1 MRNQITAVLL
11 VAMCILT
18 PFGWTEQAWGQ
29 SRPAR
34 VGILSF
40 SSTADDPRLEAFID
54 LFEGKLAERGWVEGK
69 NVMFEYQNAGGDPS
83 RFSGAAAEL
92 VRQNVDVIMA
102 ASAPSLHAAYGATKA
117 IPIVTTDLTTDPI
130 ALGYAQSYARPGGNV
145 TGTFLDAPEFAGKW
159 FNLLQA
165 MVPGLSRVSVLW
177 DPAAGS
183 THLKAVRSVA
193 KSLGIKLQI
202 IEVQKPGELDAAF
215 SSLRDRPQAV
225 ILLPSPMIFGQSE
238 QLANLALKH
247 QLPATS
253 MALDF
258 ATTGGVI
265 AYGPEL
271 QSPFERSANFVARI
285 LDGAKPGELPM
296 ERPSKFRLVV
306 NLKTAKTLSITIP
319 QSILLRANEVI
330 R

>member
-1 MRNQITAVLL
+1 MRIQVTAALL
-11 VAMCILT
+11 VAVCILA
-18 PFGWTEQAWGQ
+18 PFGWTEEAWGQ

-40 SSTADDPRLEAFID
+40 ASTTDDPRLEAFLN
-54 LFEGKLAERGWVEGK
+54 LFRDKLAGLGWVEGK
-69 NVMFEYQNAGGDPS
+69 NVTFEYQSADGDPS
-83 RFSGAAAEL
+83 RFAEAASEL

-102 ASAPSLHAAYGATKA
+102 ASAPSLHAAYDATKT

-130 ALGYAQSYARPGGNV
+130 ALGYAESYAHPGGNV

-165 MVPGLSRVSVLW
+165 MVPGLSRISVLW
-177 DPAAGS
+177 DPAVGM
-183 THLKAVRSVA
+183 THLKAVRRVA
-193 KSLGIKLQI
+193 ETLDIKLQI
-202 IEVQKPGELDAAF
+202 IEVQKPGELAAAF
-215 SSLRDRPQAV
+215 SALRGRPQAV
-225 ILLPSPMIFGQSE
+225 IFLPSPMVFGQSE
-238 QLANLALKH
+238 RLATLALKH
-247 QLPATS
+247 RLPATS

-271 QSPFERSANFVARI
+271 QLPFERSANFVARI
-285 LDGAKPGELPM
+285 LDGDNPADLPI

-306 NLKTAKTLSITIP
+306 NLGTAKMLGLTIP
-319 QSILLRANEVI
+319 QSILVRADEVI
-330 R
+330 Q